1 MGDEQYELRL
11 SALERWRI
19 LAEVSLGKLDVD
31 KEYIN
36 KRFDKI
42 EENLKEINNSAK
54 RLNYMVWAAVIGYIL
69 KFVVEGGLT
78 HI

>member
-1 MGDEQYELRL
+1 MDEQYEVRL

-19 LAEVSLGKLDVD
+19 TAEVSLGKLDVD

-36 KRFDKI
+36 KRFDKV
-42 EENLKEINNSAK
+42 EENLKEINSSAK
-54 RLNYMVWAAVIGYIL
+54 RLNYMVWAAVIGYII
-69 KFVVEGGLT
+69 KFVVQGGLN